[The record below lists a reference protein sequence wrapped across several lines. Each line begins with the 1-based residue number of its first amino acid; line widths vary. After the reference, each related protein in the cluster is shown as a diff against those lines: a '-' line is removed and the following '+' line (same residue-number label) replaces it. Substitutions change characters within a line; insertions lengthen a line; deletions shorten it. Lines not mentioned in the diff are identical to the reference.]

1 MGIYFGSQ
9 PWHLKI
15 EKREADGVDVMI
27 ATMLDH
33 WMKPTLTV
41 HELACDGPLMDYVGE
56 GCTVR
61 GFLDGAVLVI
71 EEKVLNDG

>member
-1 MGIYFGSQ
+1 MTVFYGSQ
-9 PWHLKI
+9 PWHLKM
-15 EKREADGVDVMI
+15 EKRADGTDVMI

-41 HELACDGPLMDYVGE
+41 HEFVSAGALVDYVGE